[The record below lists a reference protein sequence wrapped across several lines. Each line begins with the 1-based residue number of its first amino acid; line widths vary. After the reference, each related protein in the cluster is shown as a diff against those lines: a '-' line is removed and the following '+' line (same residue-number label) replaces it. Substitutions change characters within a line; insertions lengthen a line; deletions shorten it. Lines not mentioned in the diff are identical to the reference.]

1 MRTFLLLSMF
11 PFIACGF
18 ARAQEAKED
27 QKRASFVLPG
37 MQAGGKILLPNQW
50 SLRPAGKQLK
60 MGDFPVNIAL
70 HPTEPFA
77 AVLHAGY
84 GDHEVVIIELK
95 EL

>member
-1 MRTFLLLSMF
+1 MQNVCLRFAVLLSAVAVSVSVLAEE
-11 PFIACGF
+11 PTG
-18 ARAQEAKED
+18 D
-27 QKRASFVLPG
+27 PKRTPVVLPG
-37 MQAGGKILLPNQW
+37 MQASGKILLPNQW

-84 GDHEVVIIELK
+84 GDHEVVIV
-95 EL
+95 